1 MNPDDM
7 NNLGDMFGYSTGSGS
22 GFDTVPTADQLTQT
36 VDSSGNSL
44 TLPQGLIAGGS
55 ILSAFGDIISGDE
68 SQQADDY
75 NASLAL
81 EQGQFEVQ
89 NTDLQEAS
97 TLSTQEAMFAKAGV
111 TMSGSPLDT
120 ALNTAS
126 QFEMS
131 KQVETYNAASA
142 ANMDKYA
149 GEVAKQQGE
158 FGAAGSLLQGAEG
171 LGMLALMAG

>member
-1 MNPDDM
+1 MLAD
-7 NNLGDMFGYSTGSGS
+7 GSS
-22 GFDTVPTADQLTQT
+22 DSLSPYTMPTATEIQGST

-55 ILSAFGDIISGDE
+55 ILSAFGDILSGDE

-126 QFEMS
+126 NFEMT

-142 ANMDKYA
+142 ANMDKYK
-149 GEVAKQQGE
+149 GEVAAQQGE
-158 FGAAGSLLQGAEG
+158 FSAAGDLLKGAEG
-171 LGMLALMAG
+171 IGGLALLAG

>member
-1 MNPDDM
+1 MNPEQF
-7 NNLGDMFGYSTGSGS
+7 NSLAGIGDLSPYSTASI
-22 GFDTVPTADQLTQT
+22 DTVPSSDLTLST

-44 TLPQGLIAGGS
+44 TLPQGLQAGGS
-55 ILSAFGDIISGDE
+55 ILSAYGDILSGDE
-68 SQQADDY
+68 SQQADEY

-126 QFEMS
+126 NFEMT
-131 KQVETYNAASA
+131 KQVETYNAASK
-142 ANMDKYA
+142 ANELNYEGA
-149 GEVAKQQGE
+149 VAKQQGE

-171 LGMLALMAG
+171 LGMLAMLAA

>member
-1 MNPDDM
+1 M
-7 NNLGDMFGYSTGSGS
+7 GDELAQFNMLADGSS
-22 GFDTVPTADQLTQT
+22 DSLSPYTMPTAPEIQGST

-44 TLPQGLIAGGS
+44 TLPQGLQAGGS
-55 ILSAFGDIISGDE
+55 ILSAYGDILSGDE
-68 SQQADDY
+68 SQQADEY

-97 TLSTQEAMFAKAGV
+97 TLSTQQAMFAKAGV

-158 FGAAGSLLQGAEG
+158 FGAASSLLQGAEG
-171 LGMLALMAG
+171 IGMLALMAG

>member
-1 MNPDDM
+1 MNPDDLIQLGQ
-7 NNLGDMFGYSTGSGS
+7 LGDSVDSGS
-22 GFDTVPTADQLTQT
+22 GFATVPSSDQMQSA

-44 TLPQGLIAGGS
+44 TLPMAMQAGGS
-55 ILSAFGDIISGDE
+55 ILSAYGDILSGDE

-89 NTDLQEAS
+89 NTDLEETS
-97 TLSTQEAMFAKAGV
+97 TLSTQQAMYAKAGV

-120 ALNTAS
+120 ALNSAS

-131 KQVETYNAASA
+131 KQVESYNAASA
-142 ANMDKYA
+142 ANMDKYE
-149 GEVAKQQGE
+149 GKVAAQQGE
-158 FGAAGSLLQGAEG
+158 FGAAGALLQGAEG
-171 LGMLALMAG
+171 IGMLAILA

>member
-7 NNLGDMFGYSTGSGS
+7 NNLADMFGDSTGSGS
-22 GFDTVPTADQLTQT
+22 GFATVPTADQLAPT

-44 TLPQGLIAGGS
+44 TLPQGLQAGGS
-55 ILSAFGDIISGDE
+55 ILSAYGDILSGDE
-68 SQQADDY
+68 SQQADEY

-97 TLSTQEAMFAKAGV
+97 TLSTQEAMYSKAGV

-149 GEVAKQQGE
+149 GEVAAQQGE
-158 FGAAGSLLQGAEG
+158 FDAAGSLLQGAEG
-171 LGMLALMAG
+171 IGMLALMAG

>member
-7 NNLGDMFGYSTGSGS
+7 NNLGDMFGASTGSGS
-22 GFDTVPTADQLTQT
+22 GFSTVPTADQLTPT

-44 TLPQGLIAGGS
+44 TLPQGLQAGGA
-55 ILSAFGDIISGDE
+55 ILSAYGDILSGDE

-81 EQGQFEVQ
+81 MQGEFANQQLGLSE
-89 NTDLQEAS
+89 TS
-97 TLSTQEAMFAKAGV
+97 TLSTQQAIYAKAGV
-111 TMSGSPLDT
+111 EMSGSPLDT

-126 QFEMS
+126 QFEMD
-131 KQVETYNAASA
+131 KQINTYNAESK

-149 GEVAKQQGE
+149 GEVAQQQGE
-158 FGAAGSLLQGAEG
+158 MGAASSLLQGAEG
-171 LGMLALMAG
+171 IGMLALMAG

>member
-7 NNLGDMFGYSTGSGS
+7 NNLGDMFGASTGSGS
-22 GFDTVPTADQLTQT
+22 GFSTVPTADQLTPT

-44 TLPQGLIAGGS
+44 TLPQGLQAGGA
-55 ILSAFGDIISGDE
+55 ILSAYGDILSGDE
-68 SQQADDY
+68 SQQADEY
-75 NASLAL
+75 NASLAI

-126 QFEMS
+126 NFEMT
-131 KQVETYNAASA
+131 KQVETYNAASK
-142 ANMDKYA
+142 ANELNYEGA
-149 GEVAKQQGE
+149 VAKQQGE